1 MSLLVELYDDKYNTE
16 IELRYSKINIFVKL
30 FYSVQCIS
38 ELRNGCDSQLQ
49 LHQLHS
55 YTVTGGVTRVTR
67 VTPVTDVTLVTRVT
81 R

>member
-1 MSLLVELYDDKYNTE
+1 LSLLVELYDDKYNTE
-16 IELRYSKINIFVKL
+16 IELWYSKMSNFVKL
-30 FYSVQCIS
+30 FYFVQCVS

-55 YTVTGGVTRVTR
+55 YTVTRGVTR
-67 VTPVTDVTLVTRVT
+67 VTPVTRVT

>member
-1 MSLLVELYDDKYNTE
+1 M
-16 IELRYSKINIFVKL
+16 
-30 FYSVQCIS
+30 QCVS

-55 YTVTGGVTRVTR
+55 YTVTGGVTRVT
-67 VTPVTDVTLVTRVT
+67 LVTRVT